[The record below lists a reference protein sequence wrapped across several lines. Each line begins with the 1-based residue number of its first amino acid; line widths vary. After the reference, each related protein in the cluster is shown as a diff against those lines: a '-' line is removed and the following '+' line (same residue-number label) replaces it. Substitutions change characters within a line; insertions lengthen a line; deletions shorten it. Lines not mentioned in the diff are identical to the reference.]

1 VNLTRSS
8 LLSACLFFALPTLAF
23 AQQAKPAAPA
33 PAAPAAAEAD
43 AYAPDHIAAARQVVL
58 TSGIANT
65 FSLFYPQL
73 ADQAVNALT
82 RTRPEI
88 RTDLIA
94 VLKQLEPEFSERKEE
109 VIKATSNAFA
119 GAMSAKDLKDTAAF
133 FASDAGKAYV
143 AMQPKVINQMV
154 LAIDAWN
161 RQLSTDL
168 MVRVREEMK
177 KKGIQL

>member
-1 VNLTRSS
+1 MNLTRSFV
-8 LLSACLFFALPTLAF
+8 LSACLLVALPGLAF
-23 AQQAKPAAPA
+23 AQAKPAAPA
-33 PAAPAAAEAD
+33 AAAPAAEAEG
-43 AYAPDHIAAARQVVL
+43 YTPDHIAAARQVVL

-65 FSLFYPQL
+65 FNLFYPQL
-73 ADQAVNALT
+73 ADQAVNTLS

-88 RTDLIA
+88 RNDLIA
-94 VLKQLEPEFSERKEE
+94 VLKQLEPEFTDRKEE
-109 VIKATSNAFA
+109 VIKATANAFA
-119 GAMSAKDLKDTAAF
+119 GAMSAKDLKETAAF

-154 LAIDAWN
+154 VAIDAWN

-168 MVRVREEMK
+168 MVRIREEMK

>member
-1 VNLTRSS
+1 MNLTRSS
-8 LLSACLFFALPTLAF
+8 LLSACLFFALPTLGF
-23 AQQAKPAAPA
+23 AQAQPAAPA
-33 PAAPAAAEAD
+33 PAAAATAD
-43 AYAPDHIAAARQVVL
+43 PDGGYSPDHIAAARQVVL

-94 VLKQLEPEFSERKEE
+94 VLKQLEPEFSDRKEE

-143 AMQPKVINQMV
+143 AMQPRVINQMV
-154 LAIDAWN
+154 VAIDAWN

-177 KKGIQL
+177 KKGYQL